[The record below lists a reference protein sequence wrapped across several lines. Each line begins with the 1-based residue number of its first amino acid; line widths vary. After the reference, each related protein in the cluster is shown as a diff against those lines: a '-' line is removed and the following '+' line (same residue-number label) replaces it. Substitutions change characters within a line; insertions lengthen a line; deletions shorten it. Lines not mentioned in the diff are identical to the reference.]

1 MLPTSYARDIFF
13 QLHSSG
19 ILPSALFLSLLS
31 DPEFAMSDEL
41 FDITEHLDAILAACR
56 RNVRLSGKVH
66 AWAAATMTDLC
77 MKEDARLLH
86 PGTRDIHLTL
96 PLSRTGSLSLAAMA
110 SRITKVRSDPPAR
123 LRNP

>member
-1 MLPTSYARDIFF
+1 MHDLCFAMLPTSYARDIFF

-77 MKEDARLLH
+77 MKEVSTLTSKASNMRFNARQA
-86 PGTRDIHLTL
+86 TL
-96 PLSRTGSLSLAAMA
+96 CYEC
-110 SRITKVRSDPPAR
+110 
-123 LRNP
+123 